1 LALYLLPG
9 HGPQVPNALTAID
22 TLLAHREQRLQQVR
36 DVLDDGVSTIA
47 DVIDRVYGLPGPALH
62 EAVVNQV
69 KAQLEYLAAR
79 GESRAA
85 VALAT

>member
-1 LALYLLPG
+1 MFSTTERARLRTLS
-9 HGPQVPNALTAID
+9 TAFM
-22 TLLAHREQRLQQVR
+22 VF
-36 DVLDDGVSTIA
+36 
-47 DVIDRVYGLPGPALH
+47 PGPALH

-85 VALAT
+85 VAMAT